1 MYHVS
6 SPIQSCLIKYNVS
19 EQIHGIFLKRTISHC
34 SNLKIFLTVRMDT
47 DRNRDSFGLQ
57 IARICREVNDCNA
70 TKSLI
75 GSEFDSAIASS
86 NLVDAENIINKWRKA
101 SEDIFLK
108 VVKKEPSEKPLCD
121 IPWHTWDTVRNVSV
135 FHADR
140 SMLKELSNF
149 HKATD
154 SEMLAN
160 FVFIIVIWSLIDDRS
175 HCHITLC
182 MKIIGSCSKECQEPM
197 IGWFVKCVLCPLHLI
212 ERLVTK
218 KSGRTVLPVLIFRRV
233 LEIAVGMFSCFQG
246 PSSLE
251 TIRVRKNS
259 LHLNKIELYHQGE
272 KMSLVEFLCAA
283 YVSSHLFFISQKP
296 PSIPPNGVLQ
306 YVALQLN
313 YGLDFVLPQGDMEMY
328 YRRCAHLI
336 VTSFNDVNN
345 KLLDSKNPTA
355 TTPPGSPSSIQTIK
369 STNTSKKLQ
378 RSESASWDGN
388 DGDDSFSPD
397 KITCIAPKQESHSTS
412 SGCSPSGDNSLADKR
427 RSCEP
432 SEKDISRGLALVSD
446 CNREIKGTTQE
457 TQPLSSKCHS
467 TALRSEKNA
476 ADRITP
482 PRPETVSVILNA
494 MEDQES
500 KEIKPKSGSAQ
511 KGSSGVSSEENIVP
525 SSKTPSNPAS
535 ARSHNDKH
543 CESND
548 HVLAGMTT
556 EKRKDCTNSPTPTYQ
571 NKSTQQSPQH
581 KAKICVQS
589 PKFIRSS
596 THPGKRRRSK
606 TSADNA
612 LQTLRS
618 EKNAA
623 DPITVPRPETVSVN
637 LNAIEDQESKEI
649 KPKRGSAQKGSSGV
663 SLEENIVPS
672 SKTPSNPASARK
684 HNDKHCESND
694 HVLAGT
700 TTEKTKDCMN
710 SPTPTHQNKST
721 QQSPQHKAKIYAQ
734 TPKFI
739 RSSTHR
745 GKRRRSQT
753 SADNALQTKKRSTRN
768 TDSKLRMKPQK
779 GQQSPQG
786 KEVTTAMTPTLL
798 PTSAITRPKP
808 FTKKPTITKNLN
820 SLQNLL
826 RCNSTSRELMEH
838 ELTGGSVIE
847 LLLADIVR
855 KTKCTRQVA
864 LNQLIVLSAMLRQFL
879 IHAPEGPWSH
889 SDEIIL
895 NAIDVD
901 SFSPLK
907 VVMILQPVL
916 KNKGFLLECF
926 KNPVEVKYSPMDK
939 QEWERRS
946 NFGPPGM

>member
-108 VVKKEPSEKPLCD
+108 VVKKEPSERPLCD

-427 RSCEP
+427 RSSEP

-500 KEIKPKSGSAQ
+500 KEIKPKS
-511 KGSSGVSSEENIVP
+511 
-525 SSKTPSNPAS
+525 
-535 ARSHNDKH
+535 
-543 CESND
+543 
-548 HVLAGMTT
+548 
-556 EKRKDCTNSPTPTYQ
+556 
-571 NKSTQQSPQH
+571 
-581 KAKICVQS
+581 
-589 PKFIRSS
+589 
-596 THPGKRRRSK
+596 
-606 TSADNA
+606 
-612 LQTLRS
+612 
-618 EKNAA
+618 
-623 DPITVPRPETVSVN
+623 
-637 LNAIEDQESKEI
+637 
-649 KPKRGSAQKGSSGV
+649 GSAQKGSSGV